1 MDFTFHK
8 MHLFKVHNLMN
19 FGIFIKLGNHH
30 NNLILEHF
38 QQIQEKPCTITS
50 GVAPPPHPLLYTPAS
65 KNHYLLSVSIVVPI

>member
-50 GVAPPPHPLLYTPAS
+50 GVAPPTHYFTLQPLKTTIYF
-65 KNHYLLSVSIVVPI
+65 LSL